1 MVARMPD
8 ELAGIV
14 YLVGAGPGDAGL
26 ITVRG
31 RALLGDCDAI
41 VYDALAN
48 PVLFADVNAE
58 LHDVGKRG
66 GAGDASRQEDINALL
81 VRLAREGKRVVRLK
95 GGDPFVFGRGSEE
108 AQALAANEIPFEI
121 VPGVTAGVAVPA
133 YAGIPVTHRGL
144 AASVTFVTGHEDPAK
159 GTPTVDW
166 RALARAGGTL
176 VLYMAVS
183 ALPRIVD
190 ELLAAGLP
198 ADTPAAAIRWGTYN
212 RQETVTATL
221 DTLLASVKQSRM
233 TAPVITVIGRVVGL
247 RDVIGWFESRPLSG
261 RRILV
266 TRAHAQASALAT
278 RLSAAGADVVE
289 LPATRIEPLDPA
301 PLGAALARL
310 ASYDWIVF
318 TSQNAVELFWAGL
331 RRAGRDARAL
341 AAARVAAI
349 GPATADALLNHG
361 VAADVTP
368 ARFVAEALLDALAAR
383 SDVAGTC
390 VLYATAEGARDVLPK
405 GLVALGTR
413 VDVLPLY
420 RSVPQHSSAEPLR
433 AALSDGEL
441 SLATVTSASA
451 VEALVEA
458 TRGNLERMRRAP
470 VASIGPVT
478 SAAARAAGFDVVV
491 EANQATIPSLVEAII
506 RHFHARAVAGAS

>member
-1 MVARMPD
+1 MSD
-8 ELAGIV
+8 EATGIV

-48 PVLFADVNAE
+48 PKLFADVSAE
-58 LHDVGKRG
+58 LHNVGKRG
-66 GAGDASRQEDINALL
+66 SGGDSSRQGDINALL

-108 AQALAANEIPFEI
+108 AQALAANGIPFEI

-144 AASVTFVTGHEDPAK
+144 AASVTFVTGHEDPTK
-159 GTPTVDW
+159 GAPIADW
-166 RALARAGGTL
+166 SALARAGGTL
-176 VLYMAVS
+176 VLYMGVS

-190 ELLAAGLP
+190 ELLAAGVS
-198 ADTPAAAIRWGTYN
+198 AETPAAAIRWGTYN

-221 DTLLASVKQSRM
+221 DTLLARVNQSRL

-247 RDVIGWFESRPLSG
+247 RDTIAWFESRPLSG
-261 RRILV
+261 KRILV
-266 TRAHAQASALAT
+266 TRAQAQASALAT
-278 RLSAAGADVVE
+278 RLSAAGADVLE
-289 LPATRIEPLDPA
+289 LPATRIEPLDPG

-318 TSQNAVELFWAGL
+318 TSQNAVEIFWAAL
-331 RRAGRDARAL
+331 RRAKCDARAL
-341 AAARVAAI
+341 ATARVAAI

-368 ARFVAEALLDALAAR
+368 ARFVAEGLLEALAAR
-383 SDVAGTC
+383 GDVAGTR
-390 VLYATAEGARDVLPK
+390 VLYATAEGARDVLPN
-405 GLVALGTR
+405 GLGALGAQ
-413 VDVLPLY
+413 VDVLALY
-420 RSVPQHSSAEPLR
+420 RSVPQLTSAEPLR
-433 AALSDGEL
+433 AALSDGGL
-441 SLATVTSASA
+441 SLVTVTSASA
-451 VEALVEA
+451 VQALVDVV
-458 TRGNLERMRRAP
+458 RGNLETVRSVP

-491 EANQATIPSLVEAII
+491 EATKATIPSLVDAIVG
-506 RHFHARAVAGAS
+506 HFHVRVGAGAS